1 MPALVRVHSG
11 RSDRSPVRGDLARA
25 AWLRS
30 FRDRLFRL
38 RLAAVH
44 PGPSATGAATAAATA
59 AAASAWRSGGL
70 AAATQGERY
79 AFFLERVAKVRRVRL
94 CAGCGHG
101 RQGCVASAT
110 AAKAVR
116 MAGQGDLLSASASGS
131 RS

>member
-70 AAATQGERY
+70 AAATQEERY

-101 RQGCVASAT
+101 RQGCAD
-110 AAKAVR
+110 VR
-116 MAGQGDLLSASASGS
+116 TGRFALGLGF
-131 RS
+131 R